1 MDSIEAVRTAH
12 EICGALRGAAD
23 TAHLGD
29 ALGLDPHLIHRFED
43 SLRDCIVAAARAES
57 GLAALVVE
65 NRSSDAFC
73 LWSRSGR
80 RRSGHYF
87 PSMVMISSV
96 TERASSGK
104 P

>member
-1 MDSIEAVRTAH
+1 MDRTAAVRTAH
-12 EICGALRGAAD
+12 EICGARRGAAD

-65 NRSSDAFC
+65 NRKSDAVC
-73 LWSRSGR
+73 LWSGGGR
-80 RRSGHYF
+80 GRGGFYF
-87 PSMVMISSV
+87 PPRVMISSV
-96 TERASSGK
+96 PER
-104 P
+104 